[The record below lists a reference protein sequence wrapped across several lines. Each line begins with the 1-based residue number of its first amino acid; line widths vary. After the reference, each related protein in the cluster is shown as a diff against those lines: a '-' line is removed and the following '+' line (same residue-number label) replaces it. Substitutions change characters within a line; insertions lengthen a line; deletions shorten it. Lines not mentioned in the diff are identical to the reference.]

1 METLATVE
9 KTDLYNRRKKF
20 NEKNPDN
27 QGHIDMCSLIDDL
40 IKVAIHMK
48 KIIDLHKDD
57 EDVYDFR
64 RYVNGYGITYM
75 GNGILQTNGYYIDD
89 VMKPFIEW
97 SNEEQTK
104 YSLYHGNLLKS
115 IFEALSNGDEDIVGT
130 VESFD
135 LWYNS

>member
-1 METLATVE
+1 MQTLATVE
-9 KTDLYNRRKKF
+9 KTDLYNQRKKF

-27 QGHIDMCSLIDDL
+27 QGHIDMCNLIDDL

-57 EDVYDFR
+57 KDVYDFR

-75 GNGILQTNGYYIDD
+75 GNGILQTNGYYIDG

-97 SNEEQTK
+97 SDKEQTR
-104 YSLYHGNLLKS
+104 YNIYHSSLLES
-115 IFEALSNGDEDIVGT
+115 IFESLSRGSEDIVGT
-130 VESFD
+130 VEAFD

>member
-1 METLATVE
+1 MQTLATVE
-9 KTDLYNRRKKF
+9 KTDLYNQRKDF
-20 NEKNPDN
+20 NKENPDN

-57 EDVYDFR
+57 KDVYDFR
-64 RYVNGYGITYM
+64 RYVNGYGISHM

-97 SNEEQTK
+97 SDKEQTK
-104 YSLYHGNLLKS
+104 YNLYHGNLLKS
-115 IFEALSNGDEDIVGT
+115 IFESLSEGNEDIVGT
-130 VESFD
+130 VEAFD
-135 LWYNS
+135 MWYNS

>member
-1 METLATVE
+1 LETLATVE

-20 NEKNPDN
+20 NEENPDN
-27 QGHIDMCSLIDDL
+27 QAHIDMCSLIDDL

-57 EDVYDFR
+57 KDVYDFR
-64 RYVNGYGITYM
+64 RYINGYGISYM

-97 SNEEQTK
+97 SDKEQTR
-104 YSLYHGNLLKS
+104 YNIYHSSLLES
-115 IFEALSNGDEDIVGT
+115 IFESLSRGSEDIVGT
-130 VESFD
+130 VEAFD

>member
-1 METLATVE
+1 
-9 KTDLYNRRKKF
+9 
-20 NEKNPDN
+20 
-27 QGHIDMCSLIDDL
+27 MCSLIDDL

-48 KIIDLHKDD
+48 TIIDLHKND

-64 RYVNGYGITYM
+64 RYINGYGITYM

-97 SNEEQTK
+97 SDKEQTR
-104 YSLYHGNLLKS
+104 YNIYHSSLLES
-115 IFEALSNGDEDIVGT
+115 IFESLSRGSEDIVGT
-130 VESFD
+130 VEAFD

>member
-1 METLATVE
+1 MQTLATIE
-9 KTDLYNRRKKF
+9 KTDLYNQRKDF
-20 NEKNPDN
+20 NKENPDN
-27 QGHIDMCSLIDDL
+27 QAHIDMCSLIDDL

-57 EDVYDFR
+57 KDVYDFR

-97 SNEEQTK
+97 SDTEQTT
-104 YSLYHGNLLKS
+104 YTLRQANVLKS
-115 IFEALSNGDEDIVGT
+115 VFESLSDGSEDIVGI
-130 VESFD
+130 VEGFD